1 MLKNI
6 MTQLVN
12 LKSTFQPQL
21 WQGLELLFDSLL
33 VVFWSTVMILFQVS
47 SLLIWLL
54 VGMLHRG
61 LVLVS
66 MLVEFVE
73 SILKFVV
80 EKYSTQELFLS
91 SRNLNL
97 LSDVVPKMVFVVE
110 VLLSTFQSGIKK
122 LKTLLF
128 SKTIKEQ
135 KIIESENLTTQS
147 N

>member
-1 MLKNI
+1 MLKDI
-6 MTQLVN
+6 MTRLVN
-12 LKSTFQPQL
+12 LKSTYQPQL

-73 SILKFVV
+73 STLKFVV
-80 EKYSTQELFLS
+80 EKYSTQGLYLS

-110 VLLSTFQSGIKK
+110 VLLSTFQSGIKR
-122 LKTLLF
+122 LRTLLF

-135 KIIESENLTTQS
+135 KIIESEN
-147 N
+147 